1 MVKEMKKVYRN
12 IGRHRAKRE
21 VAKEDAHIEL
31 CVRLDTKEGE
41 NSLLARERDQ
51 NGKNVQQVRM
61 IRDRDKNLLTS

>member
-1 MVKEMKKVYRN
+1 M
-12 IGRHRAKRE
+12 E
-21 VAKEDAHIEL
+21 VAKEEAHIEL